1 MTELVQDINKVR
13 EILTELQ
20 NDNKIKFCEVE
31 SVKVRN
37 PVSKVQQMARNLFF
51 VSTGR
56 NSNKPLF
63 VVAIKFRDNK
73 IYLAHRDFTH
83 WNMNPDCSNYYV
95 GDITIIYRSF
105 CNPVLQS
112 HIWENPDRASKILK
126 GNLMEGNPNDRYRT
140 PDSVDLLW
148 RARYLTDVNGNII
161 KRSVG
166 LDMFYLGT
174 TIDNVDV
181 DRARA
186 YINICKKLEADH
198 ELVFGY
204 VAMANTID
212 LDFFKQL
219 VKKSDITSGKYIAS
233 EYYKLYSF
241 KDVGNITEIPKRE
254 YSIACAGC
262 GSAGTGILD
271 QVIRLNYF
279 DGKPMVLIDF
289 DKVEDKNLRNQF
301 YRRVHR
307 GKDKTY
313 SARDILQSIRPLTI
327 EAFYGK
333 YEDYSWSLGKYD
345 YVISG
350 FDSIECRL
358 GLLDK
363 VISGE
368 IETKYLIDARY
379 DGLESSLFMVDTSN
393 ESEMKYYEKLLKQDL
408 EEFKAVPQQL
418 DSNEWTIES
427 VEKYGNDTELF
438 ARNCSQI
445 ASMVGGREENI
456 CWQIE
461 GHYLD
466 CNSSRCKECVLK
478 YFQKHNFPMDR
489 KYAVQTTC
497 VSENL
502 IHIYKLTS
510 AWVVSNIRAIE
521 SGEGKQFTHVD
532 ITVDPIPNAIVMRK

>member
-1 MTELVQDINKVR
+1 MTELVQDIDKVR
-13 EILTELQ
+13 EILTQLQ
-20 NDNKIKFCEVE
+20 NDNKLKFCEVE

-37 PVSKVQQMARNLFF
+37 PVSKVQQIAKNLFF
-51 VSTGR
+51 VATGR
-56 NSNKPLF
+56 NSSKPLF
-63 VVAIKFRDNK
+63 VVGVKKDNK
-73 IYLAHRDFTH
+73 VYLAHRDFTH
-83 WNMNPDCSNYYV
+83 WNMDPDYADFYV
-95 GDITIIYRSF
+95 GDITILYRSF
-105 CNPVLQS
+105 CNPVLQL
-112 HIWENPDRASKILK
+112 HIWENPERASKILK

-148 RARYLTDVNGNII
+148 RARYLTDVNRNLM
-161 KRSVG
+161 KRSIG

-174 TIDNVDV
+174 TVDNVDV
-181 DRARA
+181 DKAKA
-186 YINICKKLEADH
+186 YIDLCKKLDADH

-204 VAMANTID
+204 VAVANTIG

-241 KDVGNITEIPKRE
+241 KDVGDITEIPKRE

-279 DGKPMVLIDF
+279 DNKPMVLIDF
-289 DKVEDKNLRNQF
+289 DRVEEKNLRNQF
-301 YRRVHR
+301 YCRVHR
-307 GKDKTY
+307 GKDKIY
-313 SARDILQSIRPLTI
+313 SARDILKSIKPLTI

-333 YEDYSWSLGKYD
+333 YEDYAWSLGKYD

-393 ESEMKYYEKLLKQDL
+393 EDEMKYYEKLLKQDL

-427 VEKYGNDTELF
+427 VEKYGNETELF
-438 ARNCSQI
+438 TRNCQQI
-445 ASMVGGREENI
+445 ASMVGGNSETI
-456 CWQIE
+456 CCQID
-461 GHYLD
+461 GHYLSCGSD
-466 CNSSRCKECVLK
+466 RCKECVLK
-478 YFQKHNFPMDR
+478 YFQQHNFPMDR

>member
-1 MTELVQDINKVR
+1 MTELVQDIDKVR
-13 EILTELQ
+13 EILTQLQ

-56 NSNKPLF
+56 NSSKPLF
-63 VVAIKFRDNK
+63 VVGIKYRDNK
-73 IYLAHRDFTH
+73 LYLAHRDFTH
-83 WNMNPDCSNYYV
+83 WNMSPDCVNAYF
-95 GDITIIYRSF
+95 GGITILYRSF
-105 CNPVLQS
+105 CNPVLQL
-112 HIWENPDRASKILK
+112 HIWENPERASKILK

-148 RARYLTDVNGNII
+148 RARYLTDVNRNII

-174 TIDNVDV
+174 TIDNVDI

-186 YINICKKLEADH
+186 YIDLCKRLEADH

-233 EYYKLYSF
+233 KYYKLYSF
-241 KDVGNITEIPKRE
+241 KDVGDITEMSKRE

-307 GKDKTY
+307 GNDKAY
-313 SARDILQSIRPLTI
+313 SAKDILLSIRPLTI
-327 EAFYGK
+327 EAFTGK

-350 FDSIECRL
+350 FDSIKCRL

-363 VISGE
+363 VLSRE

-427 VEKYGNDTELF
+427 VTKYGNETELF
-438 ARNCSQI
+438 TRNCSQI

-456 CWQIE
+456 CRQLK
-461 GHYLD
+461 GMSLD
-466 CNSSRCKECVLK
+466 CGSYQCRECILK
-478 YFQKHNFPMDR
+478 YFQYNNFPMDK

>member
-1 MTELVQDINKVR
+1 MTELVQDIDKVR
-13 EILTELQ
+13 EILTQLQ
-20 NDNKIKFCEVE
+20 NDNKLKFCEVE

-37 PVSKVQQMARNLFF
+37 PVSKVQQVAKNLFF
-51 VSTGR
+51 VATGR
-56 NSNKPLF
+56 NSSKPLF
-63 VVAIKFRDNK
+63 VVGIKKDNK

-83 WNMNPDCSNYYV
+83 WNMAPDYANTYF
-95 GDITIIYRSF
+95 GDITIIYRTF
-105 CNPVLQS
+105 CNPVLQL
-112 HIWENPDRASKILK
+112 HIWENPERASKILK

-148 RARYLTDVNGNII
+148 RARFLSDVNWNLI

-186 YINICKKLEADH
+186 YIDLCKKLDADH

-204 VAMANTID
+204 VAVANTID

-241 KDVGNITEIPKRE
+241 KDVGDITEIPKRE

-279 DGKPMVLIDF
+279 DNKPMVLIDF

-313 SARDILQSIRPLTI
+313 SARDILQSIRPITI
-327 EAFYGK
+327 ETFYGK
-333 YEDYSWSLGKYD
+333 YEDYAWSLGKYD

-427 VEKYGNDTELF
+427 VEKYGDETELF
-438 ARNCSQI
+438 TRNCQSI
-445 ASMVGGREENI
+445 AEMVGGDSGNI
-456 CWQIE
+456 CCQVN

-466 CNSSRCKECVLK
+466 CNSYACKECVLK
-478 YFQKHNFPMDR
+478 YFQQHNFPMDR
-489 KYAVQTTC
+489 KYAVRTTC

>member
-1 MTELVQDINKVR
+1 MTELVQDIDKVR
-13 EILTELQ
+13 EILTQLQ
-20 NDNKIKFCEVE
+20 NDNKLKFCEVG

-51 VSTGR
+51 VATGR
-56 NSNKPLF
+56 SSCKPLF
-63 VVAIKFRDNK
+63 VVGIETGSKL
-73 IYLAHRDFTH
+73 YLAHRDFTH
-83 WNMNPDCSNYYV
+83 WNMNSEYYNCHV
-95 GDITIIYRSF
+95 GDITIIYRTF
-105 CNPVLQS
+105 CNPVLQF

-126 GNLMEGNPNDRYRT
+126 GNLMEGNPNNRYRT

-148 RARYLTDVNGNII
+148 RARYLSDVNGNLM

-186 YINICKKLEADH
+186 YTNLCKKLDADH
-198 ELVFGY
+198 DLVFGY

-233 EYYKLYSF
+233 GYYKLYSF
-241 KDVGNITEIPKRE
+241 KDVGDITEIPKRE

-279 DGKPMVLIDF
+279 DDKPMVLIDF

-307 GKDKTY
+307 GKDKIY

-327 EAFYGK
+327 ETFFGK

-363 VISGE
+363 VLSGE

-379 DGLESSLFMVDTSN
+379 DGLDSSLFMVDTSN
-393 ESEMKYYEKLLKQDL
+393 ESEMKYYKKLLEQDL
-408 EEFKAVPQQL
+408 EEFKAIPQQL
-418 DSNEWTIES
+418 DSSEWTIEA
-427 VEKYGNDTELF
+427 VEKYGKETELF
-438 ARNCSQI
+438 IKNCATI
-445 ASMVGGREENI
+445 AEKIDGSWNNI
-456 CWQIE
+456 CRKVV
-461 GHYLD
+461 GHSLD
-466 CNSSRCKECVLK
+466 CGSQQCKECVLK
-478 YFQKHNFPMDR
+478 YFQQHNFPMDR

-532 ITVDPIPNAIVMRK
+532 ITVDPIPNAIVMKR

>member
-1 MTELVQDINKVR
+1 MTELVQDIDKVR
-13 EILTELQ
+13 EILTQLQ
-20 NDNKIKFCEVE
+20 NDNKLKFCEVE

-37 PVSKVQQMARNLFF
+37 PVSKVQQIAKNLFF
-51 VSTGR
+51 IATGR
-56 NSNKPLF
+56 NSIKPLF
-63 VVAIKFRDNK
+63 VVGIKKDNK

-83 WNMNPDCSNYYV
+83 WNMAPDYANSYF
-95 GDITIIYRSF
+95 GDITIIYRTF
-105 CNPVLQS
+105 CNPVLQL
-112 HIWENPDRASKILK
+112 HIWENPERASKILK
-126 GNLMEGNPNDRYRT
+126 GNLMGGNPNDRYRT

-148 RARYLTDVNGNII
+148 RARFLTDVNCNLM
-161 KRSVG
+161 KRSIG

-174 TIDNVDV
+174 TIDNVDI
-181 DRARA
+181 DKARA
-186 YINICKKLEADH
+186 YIDICKKLDADH

-204 VAMANTID
+204 VAIADTID
-212 LDFFKQL
+212 LDFYKQL
-219 VKKSDITSGKYIAS
+219 VKKSDIASGKYIAS

-241 KDVGNITEIPKRE
+241 KDVGDITEIPKRE

-279 DGKPMVLIDF
+279 DSKPMVLIDF
-289 DKVEDKNLRNQF
+289 DRVEDKNLRNQF

-313 SARDILQSIRPLTI
+313 SARDILQSIRSITI
-327 EAFYGK
+327 NTFNGK

-363 VISGE
+363 VLSGE

-379 DGLESSLFMVDTSN
+379 DGLDSSLFMVDTSN
-393 ESEMKYYEKLLKQDL
+393 ESEMRYYEKLLKQDL
-408 EEFKAVPQQL
+408 EEFKAIPQQL

-427 VEKYGNDTELF
+427 VEKYGKETELF
-438 ARNCSQI
+438 ERNCHRI
-445 ASMVGGREENI
+445 ANMVGGVSETI
-456 CWQIE
+456 CCQTLGE
-461 GHYLD
+461 YCD
-466 CNSSRCKECVLK
+466 CGSSQCKECVLK
-478 YFQKHNFPMDR
+478 YFQQHNFPMDR

-510 AWVVSNIRAIE
+510 AWVISNIRAIE

>member
-1 MTELVQDINKVR
+1 MTELVQDIDKVR
-13 EILTELQ
+13 KILTDLQ
-20 NDNKIKFCEVE
+20 NDNKIKFCEVK

-37 PVSKVQQMARNLFF
+37 PVSKVQQIAKNLFF

-56 NSNKPLF
+56 NSSKPMF

-83 WNMNPDCSNYYV
+83 WNMSPDCTDAYF
-95 GDITIIYRSF
+95 GDVTIIYRSF
-105 CNPVLQS
+105 CNPVLQL
-112 HIWENPDRASKILK
+112 HIWENPERASKILK

-148 RARYLTDVNGNII
+148 RARYLTDVNRNLM

-181 DRARA
+181 DRARR
-186 YINICKKLEADH
+186 YIDICKKLEADH
-198 ELVFGY
+198 ELVYGY
-204 VAMANTID
+204 VAVANTID

-241 KDVGNITEIPKRE
+241 KDVGDITEIPKRE
-254 YSIACAGC
+254 FSIACAGC

-301 YRRVHR
+301 YRRIHR

-327 EAFYGK
+327 EAFFGK

-363 VISGE
+363 VLSGE

-393 ESEMKYYEKLLKQDL
+393 ESEMRYYKKLLEQDL
-408 EEFKAVPQQL
+408 EEFKSIPQQL
-418 DSNEWTIES
+418 DSSEWTIEA
-427 VEKYGNDTELF
+427 VEKYGKETELF
-438 ARNCSQI
+438 IKNCATI
-445 ASMVGGREENI
+445 AEKIGGEWSNI
-456 CWQIE
+456 CRKVA
-461 GHYLD
+461 GHSLD
-466 CNSSRCKECVLK
+466 CGTQQCKECVLK
-478 YFQKHNFPMDR
+478 YFQQHNFPMDR